1 MTVRKARRKNARI
14 QLEDKRGAVFA
25 YPNVLGKRFT
35 RREGFGCLCIRD
47 EAKQIRASFQDME
60 TVVITEKIYAHS
72 YRTTV
77 TYSICK
83 GRGRIDNVLVVMN

>member
-35 RREGFGCLCIRD
+35 RQEGFGCLCIRD

-60 TVVITEKIYAHS
+60 TIVIKRKIYAHP
-72 YRTTV
+72 TV
-77 TYSICK
+77 YEKNEKQSTY
-83 GRGRIDNVLVVMN
+83 NVRVVL